1 MTSRCNFRFGI
12 SLPFRSVKSR
22 GVSLVEALVALLVMS
37 FGMVALVGIL
47 SNLRR
52 SEDLARQ
59 RGEAQRIAQAEIA
72 K

>member
-1 MTSRCNFRFGI
+1 
-12 SLPFRSVKSR
+12 
-22 GVSLVEALVALLVMS
+22 
-37 FGMVALVGIL
+37 MVALVGIL

-72 K
+72 KFPGVSLIDRPSGLGPKFRRFPI